1 MKSRS
6 MMTVGLATLALVAGA
21 VAPAAASEATSS
33 ATHGSGVA
41 AVHANDASPKAG
53 GGWTTQEKP
62 R

>member
-1 MKSRS
+1 MA
-6 MMTVGLATLALVAGA
+6 VGLATLALVAGS

-33 ATHGSGVA
+33 ATHGSSVA

-53 GGWTTQEKP
+53 DWTTLELP